1 MTHVTGSLRVDP
13 SNAEMAKAWDGGEGS
28 YWASHAGHFDR
39 AVAAYHDQ
47 FLDAAAIGPGEQV
60 LDIGCGTGQTTRD
73 AARRASSGGVLG
85 VDLSAEMIAL
95 ARRLAAAEGLGN
107 ARFEQA
113 DAQVHALD
121 AAAYDIA
128 ISRFGTMFF
137 ADPRAAF
144 ANIARASRG
153 RARLCLVTWQP
164 SAANDWL
171 TIPGAALLRYATA
184 PEQAPGPGMFA
195 QSDPRALA
203 NTLTSAGYDGIRSIP
218 VTVSLTVGADAADAA
233 SYLTASGPSRIL
245 LDTVAEGDRPAAME
259 MLESALGEHAG
270 AAGVRLDAAI
280 WVTSATLKRP

>member
-1 MTHVTGSLRVDP
+1 MTDTA
-13 SNAEMAKAWDGGEGS
+13 NAEQYELWNGDAGRR
-28 YWASHAGHFDR
+28 WA
-39 AVAAYHDQ
+39 
-47 FLDAAAIGPGEQV
+47 EQ
-60 LDIGCGTGQTTRD
+60 
-73 AARRASSGGVLG
+73 AARRDQVLAPVADALFEFAEIGDGDSVLDVACGCGATTLRAARDAGPTGSALGIDISQPMLSVARSRASEQAVPN
-85 VDLSAEMIAL
+85 V
-95 ARRLAAAEGLGN
+95 
-107 ARFEQA
+107 RFEQA

-203 NTLTSAGYDGIRSIP
+203 DTLTSAGYDGIRSIP